1 MTYMALKGMALSVA
15 YMSTGLTYVLV
26 IFSAKHVLGEVIDQR
41 QKIAITLIICGVIVF
56 NF

>member
-26 IFSAKHVLGEVIDQR
+26 IFSAKYVLGEVIDQR